1 MFGEGAWYENVGVL
15 NYTKD
20 RPVSLGAGINFETKA
35 GIFNLSY
42 AIGKQ
47 FGKGFDFRIGKIHA
61 GLTALF

>member
-1 MFGEGAWYENVGVL
+1 MSF
-15 NYTKD
+15 
-20 RPVSLGAGINFETKA
+20 GAGINFETKA

-42 AIGKQ
+42 ALGNQ